1 MMDNKKENLFK
12 LQVFQQTI
20 STIYMYPL
28 RIYNND
34 CCEKFQKEMLYQ
46 NDIRKLHQLLLPNQ
60 PFNPH
65 HIIEIL
71 QKRVKEDP
79 QSICS
84 DSEIYKLLESHAERL
99 KELMWETHASNS
111 LTFTREIKSNRRLWL
126 FLMIYDIY
134 TKEFIDENFE
144 EPFFTKCLIDM
155 QSIYVRLNEKYTL
168 SIGRIF
174 VNKEEYKGVVENILR
189 NYDFDNMNVFELTTL
204 ARKRMN
210 FQLHRVEKETKYIK
224 KAFQLFLESI
234 SILPNNL
241 HKEELEKV
249 FVFIYMVTKNDNIL
263 DSSIKIKE
271 FILSFKDEKLSI
283 HPNVDA
289 EFYSDEFLNIF
300 QKFENNRDF
309 FRSEYASRLK
319 STLTKRYTGLKGDAF
334 SAVKELLKHIC
345 SRVNADGGCYIK
357 YTLSDK
363 KLEMMATHG
372 DLKYEKGMEKF
383 VREINNPEKDIKN
396 RSRVMNVIKR
406 YQSSDGQYDIDKIIL
421 KNIHKDDM
429 LQPVEG
435 KAVLSNIALP
445 ITFKQKLLGVL
456 LIDSFRVG
464 NFTDN
469 DINLILSI
477 TSALSVQIFDQIV
490 QENLSAIMNN
500 LPQKPTLDDETIQRH
515 FQDLTTYMNNIF
527 FSHGIAIWDYDKE
540 ETIFK
545 LKSTTLD
552 IENIAD
558 CIIKEESN
566 DLIFDL
572 LKIGNID
579 KVESYD
585 VKESNRL
592 SVCNPLQYDERL
604 NCVKIYAITDGEE
617 LIGAFSVYNQIEEDY
632 KSIDEQ
638 SLKSVINHLAIFF
651 NIMNTIKA
659 QRALVQSQA
668 LHEISARFNM
678 LDNKTKQLRELVNL
692 NFKELEHY
700 ARFRFKIKLDDID
713 SLVSNTRLAFQYIA
727 NKTDK
732 IKYEN
737 SVDKEIVHL
746 YKPLISKNIEVN
758 NIRHIFNE
766 LTNSIPFPYSHKN
779 IRINNMIDN
788 QLNVKIHSLILS
800 DIFQNI
806 LLNAVKYSFQGTT
819 IRIFSKIKRNSINIS
834 IKNNGLEIRR
844 GEEIDIFKYGY
855 RGFSARG
862 YEEDINGEKINYKSR
877 EDENLG
883 IGLYKCNEIVKKIL
897 GGEIRLK
904 REVSVI
910 KNIAVNTFEI
920 IIPIDE
926 LRGEEE

>member
-1 MMDNKKENLFK
+1 MDNRKENLFK

-20 STIYMYPL
+20 STLYMYPL

-34 CCEKFQKEMLYQ
+34 CYQKFQEEMLHK
-46 NDIRKLHQLLLPNQ
+46 NDIQKLHNLLHPNQ
-60 PFNPH
+60 PFNPRN
-65 HIIEIL
+65 IINAL
-71 QKRVKEDP
+71 QVRVKKNP
-79 QSICS
+79 QSIDES
-84 DSEIYKLLESHAERL
+84 SEIYKFLESYAEKLR
-99 KELMWETHASNS
+99 EIMWETHASNS
-111 LTFTREIKSNRRLWL
+111 LTFTREIKGNKRLWI
-126 FLMIYDIY
+126 FLMIYDLF

-144 EPFFTKCLIDM
+144 EPFLTKCLIDM
-155 QSIYVRLNEKYTL
+155 HSIYIKLNEQYTL
-168 SIGRIF
+168 SLGRIF
-174 VNKEEYKGVVENILR
+174 LNKEEHKEVVENVLK
-189 NYDFDNMNVFELTTL
+189 NYNFDNMNIFELTTL
-204 ARKRMN
+204 AKKRMN
-210 FQLHRVEKETKYIK
+210 FQLHRVKKETKYIK
-224 KAFQLFLESI
+224 KAFQLFLESL
-234 SILPNNL
+234 SILPDNL

-249 FVFIYMVTKNDNIL
+249 FVFIFMVTREDNMHDI
-263 DSSIKIKE
+263 SIKIKE
-271 FILSFKDEKLSI
+271 YIITYKDEKLSI
-283 HPNVDA
+283 HLNKNA
-289 EFYSDEFLNIF
+289 EFYSDEFLNTF
-300 QKFENNRDF
+300 QKFENHRDF

-357 YTLSDK
+357 YTLADQ
-363 KLEMMATHG
+363 KLEMIASHG
-372 DLKYEKGMEKF
+372 DLQYEKGMEKF
-383 VREINNPEKDIKN
+383 VREINNPEMDIKN
-396 RSRVMNVIKR
+396 RSRVLNVIKR

-421 KNIHKDDM
+421 KNLHKDEM
-429 LQPVEG
+429 LQPVKG
-435 KAVLSNIALP
+435 RAILSNIALP

-469 DINLILSI
+469 DINLIFSI

-527 FSHGIAIWDYDKE
+527 FSHGIAIWDYNKE
-540 ETIFK
+540 ESTFK
-545 LKSTTLD
+545 LKSTTLH
-552 IENIAD
+552 IGNISE

-572 LKIGNID
+572 LKKGSTD
-579 KVESYD
+579 KVESFD
-585 VKESNRL
+585 ILNSNRL
-592 SVCNPLQYDERL
+592 SICNPLQYDERL

-617 LIGAFSVYNQIEEDY
+617 LIGAFSVYNQIEGDY
-632 KSIDEQ
+632 RSIDEQ

-651 NIMNTIKA
+651 NIMNTITA

-678 LDNKTKQLRELVNL
+678 LDNKTRQLRELVNV
-692 NFKELEHY
+692 NFKELEYY
-700 ARFRFKIKLDDID
+700 ARFRFNIKLDDID

-737 SVDKEIVHL
+737 NVDKEIVHL
-746 YKPLISKNIEVN
+746 YKPLISKNTEVN
-758 NIRHIFNE
+758 NIRYIFNE
-766 LTNSIPFPYSHKN
+766 LTSSIPFPYSRKN
-779 IRINNMIDN
+779 IRINNMIDS
-788 QLNVKIHSLILS
+788 QLNVKVHSLILS

-819 IRIFSKIKRNSINIS
+819 IRIFSKIGSNSIKIS
-834 IKNNGLEIRR
+834 IKNDGLEIKK

-855 RGFSARG
+855 RGFTAIG
-862 YEEDINGEKINYKSR
+862 YEEEIEGEKIDYKNR

-904 REVSVI
+904 REVNSA
-910 KNIAVNTFEI
+910 KNMAVNTFEI
-920 IIPIDE
+920 IMPLDE
-926 LRGEEE
+926 LKGERV

>member
-1 MMDNKKENLFK
+1 MMDNRKENLFK

-20 STIYMYPL
+20 STLYMYPL
-28 RIYNND
+28 RIYNNN
-34 CCEKFQKEMLYQ
+34 CYEKFQEILLYS
-46 NDIRKLHQLLLPNQ
+46 NDMKKLHELLLPQQAFTPDN
-60 PFNPH
+60 
-65 HIIEIL
+65 IINAL
-71 QKRVKEDP
+71 QRRVKENP
-79 QSICS
+79 KSIDE
-84 DSEIYKLLESHAERL
+84 DSEIYKLLDAYAEKLRII
-99 KELMWETHASNS
+99 MWETHASNS
-111 LTFTREIKSNRRLWL
+111 LTFTREIKGNKRLWI
-126 FLMIYDIY
+126 FLMIYDLF
-134 TKEFIDENFE
+134 TKEFIDKNFE
-144 EPFFTKCLIDM
+144 KPFLTKCLIDM
-155 QSIYVRLNEKYTL
+155 QNIYIKLNEQYTL

-174 VNKEEYKGVVENILR
+174 INKEEHKEVVENVLK
-189 NYDFDNMNVFELTTL
+189 NYNFDNMNIFELTTL

-210 FQLHRVEKETKYIK
+210 FQLHRVEKETHYIK
-224 KAFQLFLESI
+224 KSFQLFLESL
-234 SILPNNL
+234 SSLPDNL
-241 HKEELEKV
+241 DKEELEKV
-249 FVFIYMVTKNDNIL
+249 FVFIYMVTREDNM
-263 DSSIKIKE
+263 DDVSIKIKE
-271 FILSFKDEKLSI
+271 YIVAYKDEKLFI
-283 HPNVDA
+283 RLNNDA
-289 EFYSDEFLNIF
+289 EFYSDKFLNTF
-300 QKFENNRDF
+300 QKFENHRDF

-357 YTLSDK
+357 YTLADE
-363 KLEMMATHG
+363 KLEMIASYG
-372 DLKYEKGMEKF
+372 DLQYEKGMEKF
-383 VREINNPEKDIKN
+383 VREINNPEMDIKN
-396 RSRVMNVIKR
+396 RSRVLNVIKR
-406 YQSSDGQYDIDKIIL
+406 YQSNDGLYDIDKIIL
-421 KNIHKDDM
+421 KNLHKDEM
-429 LQPVEG
+429 LQPVEDR
-435 KAVLSNIALP
+435 AVLSNIALP

-527 FSHGIAIWDYDKE
+527 FSHGIAIWDYNKE
-540 ETIFK
+540 ESIFK
-545 LKSTTLD
+545 LKSTTLF
-552 IENIAD
+552 IENISK

-572 LKIGNID
+572 LKKENID
-579 KVESYD
+579 KVESFD
-585 VKESNRL
+585 ILHSNRL

-632 KSIDEQ
+632 RSIDEQ
-638 SLKSVINHLAIFF
+638 SLNSVINHLAIFF

-678 LDNKTKQLRELVNL
+678 LDNKTKQLRELVNV
-692 NFKELEHY
+692 NFKELEYY
-700 ARFRFKIKLDDID
+700 ARFRFNIKLDDID
-713 SLVSNTRLAFQYIA
+713 SLVANTRLAFQYIA

-746 YKPLISKNIEVN
+746 YKPLVSKNTEVN

-766 LTNSIPFPYSHKN
+766 LTSSIPFPYSHKN
-779 IRINNMIDN
+779 IRINNMVDS
-788 QLNVKIHSLILS
+788 QLNVKVHSLILS
-800 DIFQNI
+800 DVFQNI

-819 IRIFSKIKRNSINIS
+819 IRIFSKVKSNSINIS
-834 IKNNGLEIRR
+834 IKNDGLEIKK

-855 RGFSARG
+855 RGFTAKG
-862 YEEDINGEKINYKSR
+862 YEEEIEGEKINYKSK

-904 REVSVI
+904 RERHSL
-910 KNIAVNTFEI
+910 KNMAVNTFEI
-920 IIPIDE
+920 IMPLNE
-926 LRGEEE
+926 LKGE